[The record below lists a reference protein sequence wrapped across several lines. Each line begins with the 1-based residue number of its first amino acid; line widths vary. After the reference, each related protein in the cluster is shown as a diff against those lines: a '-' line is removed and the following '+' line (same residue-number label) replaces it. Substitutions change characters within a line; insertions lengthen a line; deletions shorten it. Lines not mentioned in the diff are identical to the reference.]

1 MGKSGDTKMKA
12 VFTIIEGANLT
23 KPIYRRIGTGFVNR
37 DGSLN
42 IFLDALPVNGKLHI
56 RDAIPH
62 SKDES
67 DDRAAVRRSAP
78 PEKGDGD
85 VEF

>member
-1 MGKSGDTKMKA
+1 MKETKLKA
-12 VFTIIEGANLT
+12 VFTIIEGENLT
-23 KPIYRRIGTGFVNR
+23 KPIFRRIGTGFVNR

-56 RDAIPH
+56 RDATSPPEKK
-62 SKDES
+62 SGGENKQTTKE
-67 DDRAAVRRSAP
+67 
-78 PEKGDGD
+78 PEKGD